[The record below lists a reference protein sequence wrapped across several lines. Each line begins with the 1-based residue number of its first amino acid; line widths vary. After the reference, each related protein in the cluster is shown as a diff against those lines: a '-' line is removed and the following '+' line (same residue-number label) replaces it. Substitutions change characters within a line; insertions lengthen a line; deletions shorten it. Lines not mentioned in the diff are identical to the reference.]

1 MNDELELADKGGWW
15 ENRNKNA
22 TLILVFVVML
32 AAKLLTMLLP
42 AKYFYDNNRI
52 LGMANED
59 VGVHAWAGTYIVA
72 ANFFKNINVFSFT
85 TMSQWSWFLGLSLT
99 LVVFFMVL
107 RLPEPDMVQTI
118 FLLSCIGLLNIYVF
132 NIGKD
137 VIQFLFFMAVYL
149 VLLIPIENS
158 FMKIVL
164 AAVVLYFESKVF
176 RSYYILIAA
185 FVLAIYCILVVFRK
199 IRRIPPAAKIAI
211 TVATMYLLV
220 CAMMVVA
227 SVLMPD
233 EYQQI
238 MDVRDYSLSGR
249 EGDADSV
256 TIIKNWVGGDNST
269 SLPLFLL
276 NYLINA
282 VRMMIPFEL
291 VFSICRSASSKWLSP
306 CIWCTCSASLM
317 RSRMTRSSWP
327 FRFSWAMCLLR
338 CCSNRTSDHG
348 SVMKRPHSLYCI
360 CWCSPRTSACPSG
373 NGMSKK
379 SKDASES
386 TRTALQE
393 RMSDARRFFLR

>member
-1 MNDELELADKGGWW
+1 MNDELELAGKGGWW

-72 ANFFKNINVFSFT
+72 ANFFKNINVFGFT

-118 FLLSCIGLLNIYVF
+118 FLLACIGLLNIYVF

-158 FMKIVL
+158 VMKIVL

-211 TVATMYLLV
+211 TVVTMYLLV

-238 MDVRDYSLSGR
+238 MSVRDYSLNGR
-249 EGDADSV
+249 DGDADSV
-256 TIIKNWVGGDNST
+256 TIIKNWVGGDDST

-291 VFSICRSASSKWLSP
+291 AVKGVQYLPFFLFQVAVTVYLVHLFGKLDEIEDDTQFLAISIFLGYVLASVLFEPDFGSWVRHEAATFPVLHLLVFSPNQRLSQWKRDVEK
-306 CIWCTCSASLM
+306 IKGRVGKHA
-317 RSRMTRSSWP
+317 
-327 FRFSWAMCLLR
+327 
-338 CCSNRTSDHG
+338 N
-348 SVMKRPHSLYCI
+348 SV
-360 CWCSPRTSACPSG
+360 
-373 NGMSKK
+373 
-379 SKDASES
+379 
-386 TRTALQE
+386 
-393 RMSDARRFFLR
+393 AREDV

>member
-1 MNDELELADKGGWW
+1 
-15 ENRNKNA
+15 
-22 TLILVFVVML
+22 
-32 AAKLLTMLLP
+32 
-42 AKYFYDNNRI
+42 
-52 LGMANED
+52 
-59 VGVHAWAGTYIVA
+59 
-72 ANFFKNINVFSFT
+72 
-85 TMSQWSWFLGLSLT
+85 
-99 LVVFFMVL
+99 MVL

-164 AAVVLYFESKVF
+164 AAVVLYFETKVF

-227 SVLMPD
+227 SVL
-233 EYQQI
+233 
-238 MDVRDYSLSGR
+238 SGR

-291 VFSICRSASSKWLSP
+291 AVKGVQYLPFCLFQVAVTVYLVHLFGKLDEIEDDTQFLAISIFLGYVLASVLFEPDFGSWVRHEAATFPVLHLLVFSPNQRLSQWKRDVKK
-306 CIWCTCSASLM
+306 IKGRVGKHA
-317 RSRMTRSSWP
+317 
-327 FRFSWAMCLLR
+327 
-338 CCSNRTSDHG
+338 N
-348 SVMKRPHSLYCI
+348 SV
-360 CWCSPRTSACPSG
+360 
-373 NGMSKK
+373 
-379 SKDASES
+379 
-386 TRTALQE
+386 
-393 RMSDARRFFLR
+393 AREDV